1 MAALEAAAAATPRRD
16 HTPSP
21 TSERTELR
29 RLVED
34 AARRRPSDGMLL
46 SGGLD
51 TSILAPLAAASGTRT
66 AVTVLT
72 SPEAPDRAYAQRI
85 AAELGWNH
93 RLVEVSVEELLDEVG
108 FVARVLRSF
117 DPMELRNSIVI
128 ARGLREA
135 GALGCRTVMTGDAA
149 DELFGGYSFM
159 WAKPPA
165 EFEEYSRRMAESMQ
179 FSSVPLGR
187 ELGIEVRAPFTDPS
201 VVRFATALP
210 KARKVGVHDGVTF
223 GKIALREAFPETSS
237 CWRRKDPIEVGSGT
251 HALPE
256 FFRSRTSPEHLER
269 EIQRIREDDRV
280 TIRDAEHLAYYRA
293 FREVFGDRPP
303 LVRFG
308 SDPCQG
314 CGFELPRHDSNFCR
328 TCGAYPA
335 RPAADRSPRAGG

>member
-1 MAALEAAAAATPRRD
+1 MTDPGTDPAAFAERGHLGSDPTEAA
-16 HTPSP
+16 
-21 TSERTELR
+21 ELR
-29 RLVED
+29 RLIED
-34 AARRRPSDGMLL
+34 AARRNPSDGMLL

-72 SPEAPDRAYAQRI
+72 SPDAPDREYARRI
-85 AAELGWNH
+85 ATELGWNH
-93 RLVEVSVEELLDEVG
+93 RTVEVPVEDLLAEVG

-117 DPMELRNSIVI
+117 DPMEVRNSIVI

-135 GALGCRTVMTGDAA
+135 RALGCRTVMTGDAA

-165 EFEEYSRRMAESMQ
+165 EFEEYSRRMAETMQ

-187 ELGIEVRAPFTDPS
+187 ELGVMVRAPYTDPS

-210 KARKVGVHDGVTF
+210 KGRKVGEHDGVTF
-223 GKIALREAFPETSS
+223 GKIALREAFPETVS

-256 FFRSRTSPEHLER
+256 FFRARTSPERLAE
-269 EIQRIREDDRV
+269 EIRRIREEDRV

-308 SDPCQG
+308 RNPCQG
-314 CGFELPRHDSNFCR
+314 CGFELPRDDSTFCR

-335 RPAADRSPRAGG
+335 RAVEPAR